1 MSPSHFYTVINPD
14 NPDIRYLE
22 FITITNGEYRHCIP
36 YNDETKH
43 LVGTTEEAPE
53 FYRYWE
59 D

>member
-1 MSPSHFYTVINPD
+1 M
-14 NPDIRYLE
+14 E
-22 FITITNGEYRHCIP
+22 KKYRLT
-36 YNDETKH
+36 DETKH

>member
-1 MSPSHFYTVINPD
+1 MSSVNAD
-14 NPDIRYLE
+14 MV
-22 FITITNGEYRHCIP
+22 IP
-36 YNDETKH
+36 YNEDTKH